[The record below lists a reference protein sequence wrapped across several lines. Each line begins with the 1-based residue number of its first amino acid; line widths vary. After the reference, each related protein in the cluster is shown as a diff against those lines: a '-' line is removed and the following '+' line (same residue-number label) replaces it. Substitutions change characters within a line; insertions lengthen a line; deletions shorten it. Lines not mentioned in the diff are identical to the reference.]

1 MKAERVMT
9 PPRTVIGYCD
19 PLTVRP
25 GDTVAFKVSTETET
39 PYRADLV
46 RLRNADTLTD
56 ANRFCEHAI
65 PAAFAGDYRGS
76 TQPIYTGSF
85 VEVAEA
91 ALPVFPHSFSV
102 SLYFQ
107 PTTAHKGR
115 QYLLS
120 RWNQKTEQGWAVILN
135 EKGCP
140 TLLLGDGGGR
150 TLELST
156 HMLAADGIWTYV
168 AVSFDAQTQQ
178 CQIFTSRAS
187 KTGNTLLDW
196 PFRRSLTVPENFAPA
211 QSGPLRMGA
220 AHNGPGNGQRAR
232 PTGCFNGKIERPRLF
247 SGVPKQQG
255 YRTQG
260 DELLALGALPLGP
273 EQAECLLADWD
284 FSESI
289 GSTRVFDRGPHGLH
303 GETVNLPLRAVA
315 GIEWNGTVKNWVDNP
330 VHYGAIQFHDDD
342 LYDAEWRTDFTYQVP
357 DDLPSGLY
365 AARLSHQKS
374 TDHICFFV
382 APKRGKA
389 TSKVALL
396 MPTTSYIAYANHT
409 LNIAWDDRFPMVHTS
424 PEDTD
429 YLENHPEVG
438 RSTYCYHTDQSEVNY
453 ASRLRPMIH
462 HRPGGQAYN
471 FVADT
476 DIIDWLEHEE
486 IPFDLITDDLL
497 HEEGLEL
504 LRDYQVVITGS
515 HPEYVTT
522 KMLDAVEAYTQ
533 TGGRLM
539 YMGANGF
546 FWVTSHHQELPGVI
560 EVRRLMPEGETFHEF
575 DGVSGSLWALNDRAP
590 QKLLGVGFVA
600 MAFFGPSY
608 YQREKNLDEDKV
620 GFIFDGITD
629 DIIGDFGNHFGGAVG
644 EEIDRTD
651 YQMGTPD
658 DTIVLARC
666 STLPGIV
673 EPDDFYTV
681 DDVYAEMTFRAV
693 PGGGAVFST
702 GSIAWSSALNHNNFE
717 NNVAAVTRNVLRR
730 FSDPAPF

>member
-1 MKAERVMT
+1 MT
-9 PPRTVIGYCD
+9 HDQTVIGYCD
-19 PLTVRP
+19 PLTARP
-25 GDTVAFKVSTETET
+25 GETVAFKVSTETEA
-39 PYRADLV
+39 PYQADLV

-56 ANRFCEHAI
+56 ANRFCERSIA
-65 PAAFAGDYRGS
+65 AAFAGEYEGS
-76 TQPIYTGSF
+76 KQPIYTGSF
-85 VEVAEA
+85 IEVADEA
-91 ALPVFPHSFSV
+91 LAVLANSFSV

-120 RWNQKTEQGWAVILN
+120 RWNQTTQQGWAVILN

-140 TLLLGDGGGR
+140 ALLLGDSQGNS
-150 TLELST
+150 LELST
-156 HMLAADGIWTYV
+156 HMLATNGIWTYV
-168 AVSFDAQTQQ
+168 TISFDSETQQ
-178 CQIFTSRAS
+178 CQIFTSQAT

-196 PFRRSLTVPENFAPA
+196 PLRRSLTVPETFTPT
-211 QSGPLRMGA
+211 QSGPIRIGA
-220 AHNGPGNGQRAR
+220 AHDGLGNGVRAR
-232 PTGCFNGKIERPRLF
+232 PTGCFNGKIERPRIF

-260 DELLALGALPLGP
+260 DELVALGTVHLGP
-273 EQAECLLADWD
+273 DQTERLLADWD
-284 FSESI
+284 FSEGI
-289 GSTRVFDRGPHGLH
+289 GSTRIIDKGPYGLH

-315 GIEWNGTVKNWVDNP
+315 GVEWNGDCTNWVDNP
-330 VHYGAIQFHDDD
+330 SHYGAVQFHDDD
-342 LYDAEWRTDFTYQVP
+342 LYDAEWRTDFTYQIP

-365 AARLSHQKS
+365 AARLTHQQS

-382 APKRGKA
+382 APKRGTA
-389 TSKVALL
+389 TSNIALL

-409 LNIAWDDRFPMVHTS
+409 LNIAWNDRFPMVHTS
-424 PEDTD
+424 PKDSD
-429 YLENHPEVG
+429 YLERHPEVG
-438 RSTYCYHTDQSEVNY
+438 RSTYCYHSDQSEVNY
-453 ASRLRPMIH
+453 ASRLRPMVH

-486 IPFDLITDDLL
+486 IPFDIITDDLL
-497 HEEGLEL
+497 HDEGLEL
-504 LRDYQVVITGS
+504 LSNYRVVMTGS
-515 HPEYVTT
+515 HPEYVTK
-522 KMLDAVEAYTQ
+522 KMLDAVETYTQ

-560 EVRRLMPEGETFHEF
+560 EVRRLMPDGESFHEF

-608 YQREKNLDEDKV
+608 YEREKNLDEEKT
-620 GFIFDGITD
+620 GFIFEGVTD
-629 DIIGDFGNHFGGAVG
+629 DIIGNFGNHFGGAVG

-651 YQMGTPD
+651 PQMGTPN

-666 STLPGIV
+666 ATLPGIL

-681 DDVYAEMTFRAV
+681 DDVYAEMTFRSIS
-693 PGGGAVFST
+693 GGGAVFST

-730 FSDPAPF
+730 FNDSAPF

>member
-25 GDTVAFKVSTETET
+25 GDAVAFKVSTETET

-284 FSESI
+284 FSEGI

-429 YLENHPEVG
+429 YLEKHPEVG

>member
-1 MKAERVMT
+1 
-9 PPRTVIGYCD
+9 
-19 PLTVRP
+19 
-25 GDTVAFKVSTETET
+25 
-39 PYRADLV
+39 
-46 RLRNADTLTD
+46 
-56 ANRFCEHAI
+56 
-65 PAAFAGDYRGS
+65 
-76 TQPIYTGSF
+76 
-85 VEVAEA
+85 
-91 ALPVFPHSFSV
+91 
-102 SLYFQ
+102 
-107 PTTAHKGR
+107 
-115 QYLLS
+115 
-120 RWNQKTEQGWAVILN
+120 
-135 EKGCP
+135 
-140 TLLLGDGGGR
+140 
-150 TLELST
+150 
-156 HMLAADGIWTYV
+156 
-168 AVSFDAQTQQ
+168 
-178 CQIFTSRAS
+178 
-187 KTGNTLLDW
+187 
-196 PFRRSLTVPENFAPA
+196 
-211 QSGPLRMGA
+211 
-220 AHNGPGNGQRAR
+220 
-232 PTGCFNGKIERPRLF
+232 
-247 SGVPKQQG
+247 
-255 YRTQG
+255 
-260 DELLALGALPLGP
+260 
-273 EQAECLLADWD
+273 
-284 FSESI
+284 
-289 GSTRVFDRGPHGLH
+289 
-303 GETVNLPLRAVA
+303 
-315 GIEWNGTVKNWVDNP
+315 
-330 VHYGAIQFHDDD
+330 
-342 LYDAEWRTDFTYQVP
+342 
-357 DDLPSGLY
+357 
-365 AARLSHQKS
+365 
-374 TDHICFFV
+374 
-382 APKRGKA
+382 
-389 TSKVALL
+389 